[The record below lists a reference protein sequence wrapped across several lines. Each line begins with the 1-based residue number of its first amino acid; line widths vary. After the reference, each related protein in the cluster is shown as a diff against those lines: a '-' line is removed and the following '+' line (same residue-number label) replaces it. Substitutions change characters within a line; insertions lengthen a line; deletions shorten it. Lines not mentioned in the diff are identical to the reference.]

1 MNDQIK
7 GLSITTLGILF
18 VAPDALFVR
27 LINAD
32 PLVIA
37 FWRTFLTGAV
47 LLIGLLFLNGTSW
60 TPLKTYLLGVFCDSI
75 FSGGY
80 FDARSRI
87 V

>member
-1 MNDQIK
+1 M
-7 GLSITTLGILF
+7 L
-18 VAPDALFVR
+18 
-27 LINAD
+27 
-32 PLVIA
+32 
-37 FWRTFLTGAV
+37 V
-47 LLIGLLFLNGTSW
+47 LLWFVGSPIIYLSQVGSLVVDHYQQVEKPSW